1 MARMQTNLGRISV
14 SDSHEK
20 SRGGGTLV
28 QPQPVA
34 GYPLE
39 CRPQLI
45 VVNRLLDTAVGP
57 ELIALRQLS
66 GIV

>member
-1 MARMQTNLGRISV
+1 MQTNLGRISV

-34 GYPLE
+34 GHSLKR
-39 CRPQLI
+39 RPQLI